1 MRVLAHPLLGVPWD
15 SRERIET
22 MRRIHVGLLIVL
34 GLALGACGTTEQT
47 SASTEPVD
55 QSAGDETA
63 TDTPAETE
71 VSNDDG
77 EEEEASEP
85 RLPST
90 GDAYRDTA
98 QEFALDVVQT
108 YFDADATLFESLVHD
123 PLYLAGTN
131 TVYTRAEYLEMMLD
145 PVQFPAGHDLT
156 SYSMSDYLSVYDP
169 GVYTFQEASE
179 NFGLPLFD
187 EDGWVPADD
196 EFLFVG
202 FFRQEGVPYTDEFMA
217 VGLVMF
223 VVAERDGEWKIVGLI
238 PSP

>member
-1 MRVLAHPLLGVPWD
+1 
-15 SRERIET
+15 
-22 MRRIHVGLLIVL
+22 MRRIHL
-34 GLALGACGTTEQT
+34 GLVIALGFSLTACGTAEQT
-47 SASTEPVD
+47 GSSSGDSTAGTTDVGTNTENETGEVQDTAEEP
-55 QSAGDETA
+55 
-63 TDTPAETE
+63 
-71 VSNDDG
+71 
-77 EEEEASEP
+77 SEP

-156 SYSMSDYLSVYDP
+156 SYNMSDYLSVYDP
-169 GVYTFQEASE
+169 GVYTFQEASD

-202 FFRQEGVPYTDEFMA
+202 FFRQDGVEYTDEFMA

>member
-1 MRVLAHPLLGVPWD
+1 MRSMHLVL
-15 SRERIET
+15 S
-22 MRRIHVGLLIVL
+22 MVL
-34 GLALGACGTTEQT
+34 GLVLSACGGNEEAP
-47 SASTEPVD
+47 SSSTE
-55 QSAGDETA
+55 SADTSSVADTDSDTQTDEG
-63 TDTPAETE
+63 E
-71 VSNDDG
+71 V
-77 EEEEASEP
+77 EQASEP

-108 YFDADATLFESLVHD
+108 YFDANSSLFETLVHD

-169 GVYTFQEASE
+169 GVYTFQEASD

-217 VGLVMF
+217 LGLVMF

>member
-1 MRVLAHPLLGVPWD
+1 MRLIGV
-15 SRERIET
+15 
-22 MRRIHVGLLIVL
+22 VF
-34 GLALGACGTTEQT
+34 GLAFGLTLVGCGSADPAVPSNPDSAETSGPSESQT
-47 SASTEPVD
+47 PGENM
-55 QSAGDETA
+55 DETGGQDDNLNES
-63 TDTPAETE
+63 DTSVE
-71 VSNDDG
+71 NNG
-77 EEEEASEP
+77 EDESAEP

-108 YFDADATLFESLVHD
+108 YFDEDAERFESLVHD

-156 SYSMSDYLSVYDP
+156 AYTMTDYLSIYDP

-202 FFRQEGVPYTDEFMA
+202 FFRQEGVPYTEEFIA

-223 VVAERDGEWKIVGLI
+223 VVAERDGAWKIVGLI
-238 PSP
+238 PHP

>member
-1 MRVLAHPLLGVPWD
+1 
-15 SRERIET
+15 
-22 MRRIHVGLLIVL
+22 MRRIHVGLLIAL
-34 GLALGACGTTEQT
+34 GLALGACGTTEQ
-47 SASTEPVD
+47 APVSTETDDP
-55 QSAGDETA
+55 STT
-63 TDTPAETE
+63 TDTNQETE
-71 VSNDDG
+71 TDVEIEPSDADVD
-77 EEEEASEP
+77 EASDP

-108 YFDADATLFESLVHD
+108 YFDADAALFESLVHD

-156 SYSMSDYLSVYDP
+156 SYNMSDYLSVYDP

-202 FFRQEGVPYTDEFMA
+202 FFRQEGIPYSDEFMA